1 MRETSQHSLSE
12 PKKRFSNFRNCA
24 ALYAVFAPL
33 VCLILL
39 PILLVLIGGSP
50 IIYRSA
56 ALIFMSS
63 LMMGVLS
70 LFGHSVPH
78 KGRVLVLFGILVS
91 GVCGGIAC
99 LILSIGES
107 R

>member
-1 MRETSQHSLSE
+1 MSETSQHSISE
-12 PKKRFSNFRNCA
+12 PKKRFNNFRNCA

-39 PILLVLIGGSP
+39 LILLVLIGGSY
-50 IIYRSA
+50 ILYGSA
-56 ALIFMSS
+56 TLIFMSS
-63 LMMGVLS
+63 LIMGVLS
-70 LFGHSVPH
+70 LFGRSVPH
-78 KGRVLVLFGILVS
+78 EGRRLVLFGILVS

-99 LILSIGES
+99 LICLASVS